1 MSFYPQRGRSRATIV
16 AAAVGA
22 LLVGL
27 VVGALTGRATAPSL
41 SDRVGEVRDEA
52 AAIGV
57 RLAVLETEYPQ
68 AVRAGEVVGSVE
80 YAGAKARVEAAGNA
94 LENLAPRLRVVDPRG
109 LAQAR
114 SGLAQLR
121 RAMDA
126 RASEAAV
133 SALIRRVRGAL
144 DPRS

>member
-1 MSFYPQRGRSRATIV
+1 MSFYPQRGRSRRTIV

-27 VVGALTGRATAPSL
+27 VVGALAGRATAPSL
-41 SDRVGEVRDEA
+41 SERVGEVRDEA

-68 AVRAGEVVGSVE
+68 AVRGGQVVGPIE
-80 YAGAKARVEAAGNA
+80 YAGARARVEAAGNA
-94 LENLAPRLRVVDPRG
+94 LGNVAPRLRIVDPRG
-109 LAQAR
+109 LAEAR
-114 SGLAQLR
+114 RGLVELR

-126 RASEAAV
+126 RASPAAV
-133 SALIRRVRGAL
+133 SALIRRVRRTL
-144 DPRS
+144 DPAP